1 MRKGMMRVKLAKLFE
16 RLPYEGT
23 FPESAEVDDLSYDS
37 RKAGPGIA
45 FVCLVGAKVDGHRFA
60 RSAYEKG
67 CRCFVVCRG
76 VSLPQDAIVIRVE
89 DTRCALAVLSDTLFG
104 HPSGELKVL
113 GVTGT
118 KGKTTVTHLIRAVL
132 EEAGRKTGIIGTNG
146 IRYGDVYR
154 ETVNTTPESYELQKA
169 LREMVDA
176 GCQYAAVEVSSQGLM
191 TGRTDCVDF
200 AAGVF
205 TNISPDHI
213 GPTEHPDFAH
223 YLECKS
229 RLFRVCRAGF
239 VNTDDAHAG
248 AILQAAQC
256 DVVSFGM
263 GEDVDFRASG
273 VRLLREPGFL
283 GITFHCK
290 SRDGERMVKLS
301 QPGTFSAYN
310 ALAAIA
316 VCRHLGV
323 EWDAIVRALSR
334 AAIKGRVEVVPALPY
349 CTTVVDYAHNGVSL
363 ESLLD
368 TLRAYQP
375 RRLVCVFGSVG
386 GRTQGRR
393 AEMGR
398 IAAKLADFS
407 ILTSD
412 NPGFE
417 EPMDIIRDIEASMD
431 QAKGNFIGIPDRE
444 AAVKYA
450 IDNARPGDILAITGK
465 GHEEYQL
472 IGDRHVPYSDR
483 ECALRFGRQRMQR
496 EGATQEAP
504 VYGIVPERQI
514 LQPEEGRN
522 RP

>member
-1 MRKGMMRVKLAKLFE
+1 MKLTQLFGH
-16 RLPYEGT
+16 LSYEGT
-23 FPESAEVDDLSYDS
+23 FPESAEVDGLAYDS

-45 FVCLVGAKVDGHRFA
+45 FACLVGANVDGHRFVL
-60 RSAYEKG
+60 SAYEKG
-67 CRCFVVCRG
+67 CRVFVVCRA
-76 VSLPQDAIVIRVE
+76 VSLPEDAVVIRVQ
-89 DTRCALAVLSDTLFG
+89 DTRYALAVLSDTLFG
-104 HPSGELKVL
+104 HPSGQVKVI

-132 EEAGRKTGIIGTNG
+132 EEAGVKTGIIGTNG
-146 IRYGDVYR
+146 IRYGDVYH

-169 LREMVDA
+169 LREMADA
-176 GCQYAAVEVSSQGLM
+176 GCRCAAVEVSSQGLM
-191 TGRTDCVDF
+191 TERTACVDF

-229 RLFRVCRAGF
+229 RLFKVCRAGF
-239 VNTDDAHAG
+239 VNTDDPHSRV
-248 AILQAAQC
+248 ILNAAEC
-256 DVVSFGM
+256 GVTTFGM
-263 GEDVDFRASG
+263 EHRADYQASG
-273 VRLLREPGFL
+273 VQLLREPGFL
-283 GITFHCK
+283 GLTFRCK
-290 SRDGERMVKLS
+290 SHSGERMVKLN
-301 QPGTFSAYN
+301 QPGTFSACN

-323 EWDAIVRALSR
+323 EWDVIVRALSK

-363 ESLLD
+363 QSLLT

-393 AEMGR
+393 AEMGG

-407 ILTSD
+407 VLTSD

-417 EPMDIIRDIEASMD
+417 EPMDIIRDIEASM
-431 QAKGNFIGIPDRE
+431 ASARGKFVSIPDRE

-450 IDNARPGDILAITGK
+450 IDNARPGDILAIAGK

-483 ECALRFGRQRMQR
+483 ECALRFGRLRLER
-496 EGATQEAP
+496 EGAAAKP
-504 VYGIVPERQI
+504 DERQSMAEQPVF
-514 LQPEEGRN
+514 QPEEGQNQR
-522 RP
+522 